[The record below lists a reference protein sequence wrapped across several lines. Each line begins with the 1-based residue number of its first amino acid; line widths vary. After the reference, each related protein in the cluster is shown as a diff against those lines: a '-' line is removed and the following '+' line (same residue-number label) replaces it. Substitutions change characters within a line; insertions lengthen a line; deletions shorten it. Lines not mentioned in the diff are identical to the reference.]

1 MSTVLVTFSIP
12 GEVNASVLEEKFL
25 ETAPMYLKT
34 PGLVRKNY
42 LYDRAKC
49 EAGGCYT
56 FQDKESADAWFDDK
70 RIAWITE
77 RYSAPDIRYFETP
90 VVVHP
95 DEGQID
101 NPGY

>member
-1 MSTVLVTFSIP
+1 MVTLRI
-12 GEVNASVLEEKFL
+12 L
-25 ETAPMYLKT
+25 
-34 PGLVRKNY
+34 
-42 LYDRAKC
+42 
-49 EAGGCYT
+49 
-56 FQDKESADAWFDDK
+56 DDK

-101 NPGY
+101 NPGYWVTENGFGKSGYSFYGAVGGTILQFIV